1 MSGTARLLTLT
12 ASTPA
17 ALEEATEAVVRRLEG
32 LDDAGFAR
40 LPRVPEAGAPPA
52 ARRRAIVAGT
62 PKEAARALRR
72 RDPRRVFTG
81 GPDTGASPVFLFSGV
96 GDQYPGLG
104 GGLRRCLPGF
114 GHELDRCLRL
124 LAEDHGLD
132 LRPVLFPSG
141 TFADRGGARP
151 DLAALFDRRETTQE
165 IHRTVV
171 AQPLMFVVQY
181 ALARALTA
189 LGVPPQGVAGYSVGE
204 YTAACVAGVFS
215 LQEAL
220 RLVTRRA
227 RLVDTLP
234 AGAMLAVM
242 AGPEA
247 VVPYLGGAVSLAAV
261 NGPGQTVLSG
271 PVEAIEETARRLA
284 DAGTACRRLATSHA
298 FHSPGLE
305 PLTGPLE
312 ELIGTFDLRPAG
324 LPVLSNATGTWLRD
338 EEATSPA
345 YWAGQLSRTIRFAD
359 GLAELW
365 RVPAALLI
373 ELGPGQALSRL
384 AAQHPQRPTHAAA
397 SVLHTLPGQFESRTE
412 DELLLGVAGRLWCA
426 GLDVDWEALG
436 EW

>member
-1 MSGTARLLTLT
+1 MSGPARLLTLT
-12 ASTPA
+12 APTPG
-17 ALEEATEAVVRRLEG
+17 ALEDATDALVRRLES

-40 LPRVPEAGAPPA
+40 LPRVPEAGGPPA
-52 ARRRAIVAGT
+52 VPRRAVVAST
-62 PKEAARALRR
+62 PKDAARGLRR

-81 GPDTGASPVFLFSGV
+81 GPGTGASPVLLFSGV

-104 GGLRRCLPGF
+104 AGLRRCLPAF
-114 GHELDRCLRL
+114 GRELDRCLRL
-124 LAEDHGLD
+124 LADDHGLD

-141 TFADRGGARP
+141 PSAATGGGRP

-189 LGVPPQGVAGYSVGE
+189 LGARPLALAGYSVGE
-204 YTAACVAGVFS
+204 YAAACVAGVFP
-215 LQEAL
+215 LEDAL

-227 RLVDTLP
+227 RLVDRLP

-247 VVPYLGGAVSLAAV
+247 VVPHLGGAVSLAAV

-271 PVEAIEETARRLA
+271 PVEAIEQTARRLTGE
-284 DAGTACRRLATSHA
+284 GTACRRLATSHA

-305 PLTGPLE
+305 SLTGPLE
-312 ELIGTFDLRPAG
+312 ELIGTLDLRPPC

-345 YWAGQLSRTIRFAD
+345 YWAGQLSRTIRFAE

-365 RVPAALLI
+365 SLSAPLLI
-373 ELGPGQALSRL
+373 EVGPGQALSRL
-384 AAQHPQRPTHAAA
+384 ALQHPQRPADAAL
-397 SVLHTLPGQFESRTE
+397 SVVQTLPGQFENRTE
-412 DELLLGVAGRLWCA
+412 GELLLGVAGRLWSA
-426 GLDVDWEALG
+426 GLHVDWEALR
-436 EW
+436 EE